1 MKCAAGK
8 PWVLT
13 VIWLPFDTHRSP
25 EHCSP
30 SGLQW
35 SPSRTMC
42 PATLQKLHRIEM
54 WNMTE
59 FKVPTWPPNAQD
71 LIMIARL
78 RDVPEHVRS
87 MEAWPCNTQDLPPM
101 PWCQTQQDPSW
112 GPVSMPWWV
121 RDKCNPHWSL
131 PELSDIKV
139 ASTWTPGGNVSKKK
153 MALQQDDQY
162 YSLHVS
168 G

>member
-8 PWVLT
+8 PCVLT

-42 PATLQKLHRIEM
+42 PATLQKLHRTETF

-59 FKVPTWPPNAQD
+59 FKVPTWPPNSQD
-71 LIMIARL
+71 PIMIARL
-78 RDVPEHVRS
+78 WDVPEQVRS
-87 MEAWPCNTQDLPPM
+87 MEA
-101 PWCQTQQDPSW
+101 
-112 GPVSMPWWV
+112 
-121 RDKCNPHWSL
+121 
-131 PELSDIKV
+131 
-139 ASTWTPGGNVSKKK
+139 
-153 MALQQDDQY
+153 
-162 YSLHVS
+162 
-168 G
+168 